1 MKLIISLILMYSFIG
16 VIITSTFSTNTSI
29 GLCSVVFYVL
39 FSITYFR
46 KTFVPFLLNWFGN
59 IINDHY
65 LMEKFKQD
73 ESFKGYLGLI
83 GNLYVSSQ
91 NKDSQFPYYVKKF
104 SYLSFLVLPALF
116 YAHYSLY
123 IQLKSMKNK

>member
-16 VIITSTFSTNTSI
+16 VFFTSTFSTNTSI
-29 GLCSVVFYVL
+29 GFCSVVFYVL

-73 ESFKGYLGLI
+73 ESMKYYLGFI

-91 NKDSQFPYYVKKF
+91 TKDSDFDMYVKKF

-116 YAHYSLY
+116 YAHYRLY
-123 IQLKSMKNK
+123 KQLISMKNS